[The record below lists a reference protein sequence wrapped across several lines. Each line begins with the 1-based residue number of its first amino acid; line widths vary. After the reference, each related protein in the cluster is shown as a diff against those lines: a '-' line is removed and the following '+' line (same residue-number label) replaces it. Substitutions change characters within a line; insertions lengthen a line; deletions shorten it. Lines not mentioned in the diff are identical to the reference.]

1 MLERQPDEVVDATL
15 WELEQTAS
23 AALPRSALVR
33 ATRSACG
40 GYDVLAEWTSAGV
53 HGNPTRC
60 TLTLHVAA
68 REVRAYCRLNHPKR
82 ENIRHQLSQWLRA
95 QVAAQVAEPAAG
107 KSADTGFDLHCTA
120 PWAFFYDDA
129 DPIRIDAQDKA
140 HDFALYR
147 GAPPPPLT

>member
-33 ATRSACG
+33 AVRSACG
-40 GYDVLAEWTSAGV
+40 GYNVLAEWMSAGV
-53 HGNPTRC
+53 HGNSTRC

-82 ENIRHQLSQWLRA
+82 ENIRRQLSQWLRD

-107 KSADTGFDLHCTA
+107 KTADTGFDLHCTA
-120 PWAFFYDDA
+120 PWTFFHENT
-129 DPIRIDAQDKA
+129 DPIRTDAQDKA